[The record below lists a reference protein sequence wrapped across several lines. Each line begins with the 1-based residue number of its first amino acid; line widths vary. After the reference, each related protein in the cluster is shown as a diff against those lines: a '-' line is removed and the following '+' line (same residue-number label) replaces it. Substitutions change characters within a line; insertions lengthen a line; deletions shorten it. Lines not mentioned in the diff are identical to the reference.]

1 MEAVEEVRM
10 RYAFWT
16 VDVFTDRA
24 FGGNPLAVLP
34 DARGLST
41 SQMQAIAREFNLSE
55 TTFVLPPESKD
66 HTFRLRIFTPKV
78 ELPFAGH
85 PTVGSAFVLAACGR
99 VPLEDDAARIVFGEG
114 VGPVP
119 VNIRGVG
126 GRPRFSQLCAARL
139 PEWGPAPPPSETL
152 AAMLS
157 LESSDVL
164 DDARDEPQAISCG
177 VPFLF
182 VPLASIEAVRRAR
195 VNWEWWDQTRH
206 SVWAEAV
213 FLFSHQTEHAESTV
227 HARMFAPAL
236 GVDEDPATGSA
247 AAAFA
252 GYLARREKL
261 TAGSARWRIEQ
272 GLEMDRPS
280 FMEVEA
286 DATDGHLTAVRVGGQ
301 SVIIS
306 EGHID
311 VP

>member
-1 MEAVEEVRM
+1 M

-24 FGGNPLAVLP
+24 FGGNPLAVVG

-41 SQMQAIAREFNLSE
+41 SQMQLIAREFNLSE
-55 TTFVLPPESKD
+55 TSFVLPPESGD
-66 HTFRLRIFTPKV
+66 HTFRLRIFTPKC

-85 PTVGSAFVLAACGR
+85 PTVGSAFVLAASGR
-99 VPLEDDAARIVFGEG
+99 VALEGDSARIVLGEG

-119 VNIRGVG
+119 VNIRAAR
-126 GRPRFSQLCAARL
+126 GRPHFSQLCAARL

-157 LESSDVL
+157 LDPTDVL
-164 DDARDEPQAISCG
+164 EDERDEPQAISCG

-182 VPLASIEAVRRAR
+182 VPLSSIDAVRRAR
-195 VNWEWWDQTRH
+195 VNWEWWDHTRH
-206 SVWAEAV
+206 GPWTEAV
-213 FLFSHQTEHAESTV
+213 FLFSHQTERAGSAI

-247 AAAFA
+247 AAALA
-252 GYLARREKL
+252 GYLARRDRL
-261 TAGSARWRIEQ
+261 TTGSARWVVEQ

-286 DATDGHLTAVRVGGQ
+286 DAANGALTAVRVGGQ
-301 SVIIS
+301 CVILT

-311 VP
+311 IP